1 MAIGPIEL
9 HGMVTRTQDFQQ
21 IKANENQK
29 PVFDNMTYSTQVEKQ
44 AEKNVEYVHNKDNT
58 EFTKGDS
65 NQNKNEY
72 AGDGG
77 RNRKKKEDGK
87 VINKSLRSF
96 DMKV

>member
-9 HGMVTRTQDFQQ
+9 QGMNLRTQDFQGL
-21 IKANENQK
+21 KNSENQK
-29 PVFDNMTYSTQVEKQ
+29 PIMDNMNYQTQVQ
-44 AEKNVEYVHNKDNT
+44 KNVETNVEFVHDKDSA
-58 EFTKGDS
+58 EFSKGDS

-77 RNRKKKEDGK
+77 RNRKKNKDGK
-87 VINKSLRSF
+87 VIDKSVRSF